1 MPVISLIGNKGG
13 SGKTTL
19 AINLGSGLARTANT
33 AIIDADPQG
42 SSMQWYQFV
51 DKEQSVE
58 VYPGEARLRQQIDDL
73 SASFD
78 YVVCD
83 CPPLVNAE
91 PTRVLLEISDIV
103 LIPVQPSP
111 IDVWATIKLEEVIS
125 EAQKSNKKLKAFVL
139 INQLEPK
146 VALSRMLRGALSELE
161 LPVTETALR
170 RRAVYRNSVLDGKS
184 VFDAGK
190 RGAEAANEITQL
202 IQEIIQ

>member
-19 AINLGSGLARTANT
+19 AINLGAGLANIANS
-33 AIIDADPQG
+33 ALIDADPQG
-42 SSMQWYQFV
+42 SSIQWYQFV
-51 DKEQSVE
+51 DQEQGVD
-58 VYPGEARLRQQIDDL
+58 VFQANAQLRDQVKDL
-73 SASFD
+73 SASYD

-83 CPPLVNAE
+83 CPPSINSE
-91 PTRVLLEISDIV
+91 ETQILLAISDIV

-111 IDVWATIKLEEVIS
+111 IDVWATIKLEEVIGQ
-125 EAQKSNKKLKAFVL
+125 AQKSNQKLKAYVM
-139 INQLEPK
+139 INQLEPR

-170 RRAVYRNSVLDGKS
+170 RRAIYRNSVLDGRS

-190 RGAEAANEITQL
+190 LGADAATEITQL